1 MLKNL
6 HVAVHG
12 IPKAFRKIG
21 EKDKIYIFV
30 AGGIGPSSAQTF
42 VCDRLV
48 VVTEEEEEVEVEVEK
63 REEKEEKMD
72 GEWTESRTLG
82 EKL

>member
-1 MLKNL
+1 M
-6 HVAVHG
+6 
-12 IPKAFRKIG
+12 
-21 EKDKIYIFV
+21 
-30 AGGIGPSSAQTF
+30 
-42 VCDRLV
+42 
-48 VVTEEEEEVEVEVEK
+48 VTEEEEEVEVEVEK